1 MQTQTETVSVTTVV
15 PITGAVWPESAAE
28 ILLMQTEMGSV
39 IIMQPGRATA
49 LRAAGIILI
58 QMETA
63 SVITMRLANVRAADT
78 DAAADVETVS
88 VADAADNRDVWE
100 AVYR

>member
-1 MQTQTETVSVTTVV
+1 
-15 PITGAVWPESAAE
+15 
-28 ILLMQTEMGSV
+28 MQTEMGSV

-49 LRAAGIILI
+49 LRAAAGIILI

>member
-1 MQTQTETVSVTTVV
+1 MKT
-15 PITGAVWPESAAE
+15 A
-28 ILLMQTEMGSV
+28 MGSV
-39 IIMQPGRATA
+39 IIMQPGRARA
-49 LRAAGIILI
+49 LRAAAGIILI
-58 QMETA
+58 QMETV